1 MRDEFDVHPVQ
12 SDVNELLSEEQ
23 FMFDT
28 TISDVFNHFR
38 IKSLLKA
45 CNIIK
50 RTGHSVNQII
60 FDLFLI
66 PFLAMSNVFLFVRS
80 QYEQATSEKNR
91 YYRFLENAKFNW
103 RLFILNLS
111 HKINQEINQQAETIK
126 FFVLDDTIIQVTGK
140 LIECVSYV
148 YDHVSG
154 KAVLG
159 FQKLVLGIFNG
170 AHFLPISHRI
180 CSGSKT
186 PNAKSNARKYK
197 KIPKSERIAPD
208 SAGAVE
214 REQLDQTKLKKAIS
228 MLKEALKKG
237 FDAQI
242 VLFDS
247 WFCFNRFIMDV
258 TKLGLHVICQ
268 LKNMPRTNR
277 YLYKGNSY
285 SLKELFAYY
294 AKSKLRMVKKYQFK
308 RAVLVV
314 SVADSEIKMKIVF
327 VQNQASQDWHAFA
340 STNTT
345 ISAQKILE
353 YYSQRWS
360 IEVFFKNCKQYLNF
374 GKEQMSNLDSIIA
387 CNSLVFIRYM
397 ILTYLAHQ
405 RKASFYERFSALR
418 KSQTTITF
426 GMRLLKF
433 FLNKLQFIVQQVCNL
448 IENKELEKALKL
460 LKALPYFFKNS
471 LEIVP
476 DFK

>member
-186 PNAKSNARKYK
+186 PNAKS
-197 KIPKSERIAPD
+197 
-208 SAGAVE
+208 
-214 REQLDQTKLKKAIS
+214 
-228 MLKEALKKG
+228 
-237 FDAQI
+237 
-242 VLFDS
+242 
-247 WFCFNRFIMDV
+247 
-258 TKLGLHVICQ
+258 
-268 LKNMPRTNR
+268 
-277 YLYKGNSY
+277 
-285 SLKELFAYY
+285 
-294 AKSKLRMVKKYQFK
+294 KLRMVKKYQFK